1 MLNTRNL
8 ITTDVQIPSTWVF
21 EYYLDLPEKLAGQ
34 DVKIKSIFNPSERTP
49 SMCIFMDKKSGE
61 YKYKDFSSG
70 KYGSKIDL
78 VKEIHENVNS
88 YSEAIF
94 KIIEDFNSYVMKNG
108 TYEQAEFKEYSR
120 YKVDFVKPR
129 GWNEDD
135 RDFWLQFGIGTS
147 ILFEYNVKALDYYK
161 MSKEEDGEVKS
172 IKIRGPK
179 IYGYFDKSGN
189 IYKIYQPLQKK
200 HKFIKVAHYVQGI
213 DQLKYNK
220 PYLIICSSLKDI
232 MTLRHFNYN
241 AEYIAPD
248 SENTMIKPYI
258 IENLQK
264 KYKKVVALFDFDKA
278 GKEAIK
284 KYRLTYNIFGA
295 HMNISKDP
303 ADAVRDHGFKK
314 AHEDL
319 IKNLGYILRKIS

>member
-1 MLNTRNL
+1 MLSTKNL

-49 SMCIFMDKKSGE
+49 SMCIFMDKKSGD

-78 VKEIHENVNS
+78 VKEIHDSVNS

-94 KIIEDFNSYVMKNG
+94 KIIEDFNSYVMKHG
-108 TYEQAEFKEYSR
+108 TYEQADFKEYSR
-120 YKVDFVKPR
+120 YKVDFTKSR
-129 GWNEDD
+129 GWNKND
-135 RDFWLQFGIGTS
+135 RDFWLQFGIGTT
-147 ILFEYNVKALDYYK
+147 ILFEYNVKPLEYYK
-161 MSKEEDGEVKS
+161 MSKEENGELKN

-179 IYGYFDKSGN
+179 IYGYFDKNGA

-200 HKFIKVAHYVQGI
+200 HKFIKVAHHIQGL
-213 DQLKYNK
+213 DQLKYDQ

-232 MTLRHFNYN
+232 MTLRHFSYN

-248 SENTMIKPYI
+248 SENTIIKPYI

-264 KYKKVVALFDFDKA
+264 KYKKIITLFDNDKA
-278 GKEAIK
+278 GKEAIINYK
-284 KYRLTYNIFGA
+284 KLYNIFGTYL
-295 HMNISKDP
+295 NISKDIS
-303 ADAVRDHGFKK
+303 DAVRDHGFKK
-314 AHEDL
+314 THE
-319 IKNLGYILRKIS
+319 NLKTALRYILKKEG